1 MSKMCLD
8 TTECTEAIVKLGI
21 KKVSYPALKVLILGF
36 MGGMFIGL
44 SAIGNLIANQTIG
57 GGLGKIV
64 GSCVFPVG
72 LILVVLV
79 GGSLFTGDCLAY
91 LAWFEGKVDFN
102 KMMKNLGLVWIGNL
116 LGSVFTA
123 FVAYAGGQFASTGLA
138 NFAVHVAEHKVHLEF
153 GEALASAFLCNVLV
167 ALAVWFSFAAKDMIG
182 KIFAIWFPI
191 MLFILGGY
199 QHVVANMTY
208 ISVGKILSPDSYTLV
223 EMIRHFIP
231 VTIGNFLSGAIFLP
245 LVYKTLYLKKHHHVE
260 ETTTEMENA

>member
-91 LAWFEGKVDFN
+91 LAWFEGKVD
-102 KMMKNLGLVWIGNL
+102 
-116 LGSVFTA
+116 
-123 FVAYAGGQFASTGLA
+123 
-138 NFAVHVAEHKVHLEF
+138 
-153 GEALASAFLCNVLV
+153 
-167 ALAVWFSFAAKDMIG
+167 
-182 KIFAIWFPI
+182 
-191 MLFILGGY
+191 
-199 QHVVANMTY
+199 
-208 ISVGKILSPDSYTLV
+208 
-223 EMIRHFIP
+223 
-231 VTIGNFLSGAIFLP
+231 
-245 LVYKTLYLKKHHHVE
+245 
-260 ETTTEMENA
+260 

>member
-1 MSKMCLD
+1 
-8 TTECTEAIVKLGI
+8 
-21 KKVSYPALKVLILGF
+21 
-36 MGGMFIGL
+36 
-44 SAIGNLIANQTIG
+44 
-57 GGLGKIV
+57 
-64 GSCVFPVG
+64 
-72 LILVVLV
+72 
-79 GGSLFTGDCLAY
+79 
-91 LAWFEGKVDFN
+91 
-102 KMMKNLGLVWIGNL
+102 
-116 LGSVFTA
+116 
-123 FVAYAGGQFASTGLA
+123 
-138 NFAVHVAEHKVHLEF
+138 
-153 GEALASAFLCNVLV
+153 
-167 ALAVWFSFAAKDMIG
+167 MIG